1 VDGFEI
7 KDRRFAHYILGN
19 APLEELASGFR

>member
-1 VDGFEI
+1 MDGFEVR
-7 KDRRFAHYILGN
+7 DRRFAHYTLGN